1 MSVPKS
7 GSSIKHKPAK
17 DPSGSVLPGLAEE
30 LSSSEVK
37 VLPMADITV
46 KGRLREL
53 DEEKLRD
60 LMYTIEKDDLLQPLV
75 VAHYEGEYLLIA
87 GHHRFEV
94 CKRLNRSMV
103 PVRLMQNI
111 QSKDHLRRLEI
122 SENLF
127 RNELSLLER
136 AVYLAEYLKSDSALS
151 ALSAEEIADKV
162 NISRRTFFYYKQVA
176 SMNEQNPDVIEK
188 ILHLP
193 QDIKNSRSQLLDIYN
208 LPTEERKELISTLEG
223 NPATTYQAAKKAVTR
238 LAVEAGSHESP
249 LTITQVT
256 RKRVQELKEVHQHF
270 RMVGEDITMTDLVDR
285 CLELGLVYLKQHDFN
300 VRIPPVGAE
309 T

>member
-1 MSVPKS
+1 MPAQKP
-7 GSSIKHKPAK
+7 GSSPKPPSPK
-17 DPSGSVLPGLAEE
+17 DVPDPVLPGLADE
-30 LSSSEVK
+30 LSNSQVK
-37 VLPMADITV
+37 VLPMSDIKV
-46 KGRLREL
+46 KSRLREL

-60 LMYTIEKDDLLQPLV
+60 LMYTVEKDDLLQPLV
-75 VAHYEGEYLLIA
+75 VALYEGEHLLIA

-111 QSKDHLRRLEI
+111 QNEDHLRRLEI

-136 AVYLAEYLKSDSALS
+136 AVYLAEYLKRDSALS

-188 ILHLP
+188 ILKLP
-193 QDIKNSRSQLLDIYN
+193 QDVKNSRSQLLDIYN
-208 LPTEERKELISTLEG
+208 IPAEERNELISTLEG

-238 LAVEAGSHESP
+238 LAVEAGTHASP

-256 RKRVQELKEVHQHF
+256 RTRMQELKEVHQHF
-270 RMVGEDITMTDLVDR
+270 RMVGDDITMTDLVDR
-285 CLELGLVYLKQHDFN
+285 CLELGLAYLKQHDFN
-300 VRIPPVGAE
+300 VRILPVGAD
-309 T
+309 

>member
-1 MSVPKS
+1 MSTPKS
-7 GSSIKHKPAK
+7 GSSSKPKLPK
-17 DPSGSVLPGLAEE
+17 DPSNAVLPGLADEM
-30 LSSSEVK
+30 SNSQVK
-37 VLPMADITV
+37 VLPMTEIKV
-46 KGRLREL
+46 KSRLREL

-60 LMYTIEKDDLLQPLV
+60 LMYTVEKDDLLQPLV
-75 VAHYEGEYLLIA
+75 VAYYEGEYLLIA

-111 QSKDHLRRLEI
+111 QNEDHLRRLEI

-136 AVYLAEYLKSDSALS
+136 AVYLAEYLKRDSALS
-151 ALSAEEIADKV
+151 ALTAEEIADKV

-188 ILHLP
+188 ILNLP

-208 LPTEERKELISTLEG
+208 LPTEERNELITTLEG
-223 NPATTYQAAKKAVTR
+223 NAATTYQAAKKAVTR
-238 LAVEAGSHESP
+238 LAVEAGTHESP

-270 RMVGEDITMTDLVDR
+270 RMIGEDITMTDLVDR
-285 CLELGLVYLKQHDFN
+285 CLDLGLAYLKQHDFN
-300 VRIPPVGAE
+300 VRIPAVGAE
-309 T
+309 S